1 VEASDQVDVDL
12 DPGDTGT
19 ITCDEV
25 ETEPSGNANFDLAA
39 ELDDAL
45 RPDPNEATSSGSS
58 GTVEDGFEAVF
69 SEFKKG
75 VSEAL
80 SEGDHDAHYDLGIA
94 YREMGLLDD
103 AMGEFRSAM
112 QSPALRIDSLHMLG
126 LCALDRNE
134 PRDAISHL
142 EQVLV
147 LPDASDEQKLAARFE
162 TGRAFE
168 ALGDAARAREAWEA
182 VAAVDGSFC
191 GVGERLARL
200 GASAAAGAPLE
211 AETDEYESFD
221 DVIAEASVDSS
232 DDTEAS
238 IVPEVD
244 EADAAP
250 EPPPKPQSPSRKK
263 KKKKISFL

>member
-1 VEASDQVDVDL
+1 
-12 DPGDTGT
+12 
-19 ITCDEV
+19 
-25 ETEPSGNANFDLAA
+25 
-39 ELDDAL
+39 
-45 RPDPNEATSSGSS
+45 
-58 GTVEDGFEAVF
+58 
-69 SEFKKG
+69 
-75 VSEAL
+75 
-80 SEGDHDAHYDLGIA
+80 
-94 YREMGLLDD
+94 
-103 AMGEFRSAM
+103 
-112 QSPALRIDSLHMLG
+112 
-126 LCALDRNE
+126 
-134 PRDAISHL
+134 
-142 EQVLV
+142 VLV

-244 EADAAP
+244 EADTAP

-263 KKKKISFL
+263 KKKISFL